1 MIRLGVA
8 VRILGQAGLR
18 VRDGRRAEHAPHLS
32 VSLLLVREVLAYL
45 AERQIG
51 CYRLADDLAPY
62 LTDAR
67 HPAFARQ
74 IDECGD
80 LLAETGALAC
90 DHGIRLSMHLPMHVA
105 LAAPDADVAA
115 RAVAEIA
122 ARARLL
128 DALGAGPEAVLVLH
142 VGGAHGDRA
151 AARFRFAARYERLP
165 ECARRRVVI
174 EPDETSFDLP
184 DLLRLHQATG
194 APVVLDTLHHQI
206 NNRSR
211 IPLGEALGL
220 ALATWPRGVRP
231 KIHFSTQRTEA
242 HVCRSGAAKAGRCSR
257 HRPANTPT
265 LSTRSSLSHCLPPR
279 AACRRSTSCWR
290 LKRPT
295 LRCCDCARIYG
306 GMRLILRRWFGK
318 LYSSMIGRT
327 WWSVLAFGR
336 AVLYL
341 YFVVRF
347 SL

>member
-8 VRILGQAGLR
+8 VRILGKAGLR
-18 VRDGRRAEHAPHLS
+18 ARDGRRAEHAPHLS
-32 VSLLLVREVLAYL
+32 ISLLLVREVLAYL
-45 AERQIG
+45 AEQRIG

-62 LTDAR
+62 LTDER
-67 HPAFARQ
+67 RPEFARQ

-90 DHGIRLSMHLPMHVA
+90 QHGIRLSMHLPMHVT
-105 LAAPDADVAA
+105 LAAPDAAVAA
-115 RAVAEIA
+115 RSAADVI

-142 VGGAHGDRA
+142 VGGAHGDGA

-165 ECARRRVVI
+165 ECARRRVAL
-174 EPDETSFDLP
+174 EPDENSFDLP

-194 APVVLDTLHHQI
+194 APVVLDILHHQI

-242 HVCRSGAAKAGRCSR
+242 HILPDRSGRIRQVLAPQAGQHADYVNPFEFASMIANTRGLPSFDIMLEAKA
-257 HRPANTPT
+257 AD
-265 LSTRSSLSHCLPPR
+265 LALL
-279 AACRRSTSCWR
+279 R
-290 LKRPT
+290 LRE
-295 LRCCDCARIYG
+295 D
-306 GMRLILRRWFGK
+306 LRRYAPEVAALVW
-318 LYSSMIGRT
+318 
-327 WWSVLAFGR
+327 
-336 AVLYL
+336 
-341 YFVVRF
+341 
-347 SL
+347 

>member
-8 VRILGQAGLR
+8 VRILGKAGLR
-18 VRDGRRAEHAPHLS
+18 ARDGRRAEHAPHLS

-74 IDECGD
+74 LDECGD
-80 LLAETGALAC
+80 MLAETGALAC
-90 DHGIRLSMHLPMHVA
+90 DHGIRLSMHLPMHVT
-105 LAAPDADVAA
+105 LSAPDA
-115 RAVAEIA
+115 AVAVRSAADVI

-142 VGGAHGDRA
+142 VGGAHGDGA

-174 EPDETSFDLP
+174 EPDENSFDLP

-194 APVVLDTLHHQI
+194 TPVVLDILHHQI

-231 KIHFSTQRTEA
+231 KIHYSTQRTEA
-242 HVCRSGAAKAGRCSR
+242 HVLEARRGHARQVLAPQAGQHADFINPFDFAGFVAQARGLPPFDVMLEAKA
-257 HRPANTPT
+257 ADMA
-265 LSTRSSLSHCLPPR
+265 LL
-279 AACRRSTSCWR
+279 R
-290 LKRPT
+290 LRE
-295 LRCCDCARIYG
+295 D
-306 GMRLILRRWFGK
+306 LRRYAPDIAALVW
-318 LYSSMIGRT
+318 
-327 WWSVLAFGR
+327 
-336 AVLYL
+336 
-341 YFVVRF
+341 
-347 SL
+347 